1 MFDCSVVIRCCN
13 EEKHIGRLL
22 TGIMEQTI
30 QKVQM
35 IIVDSGST
43 DHTLEIASRHP
54 TEILRI
60 PPKEFS
66 FGRSLNLG
74 CRKARSP
81 FIVMASAHVYPVY
94 NTWLEMLLSP
104 LSQKEIAL
112 AYGKQRGDKAT
123 QYSER
128 QVFAKWFPD
137 QSNLSQDHP
146 FCNNANAV
154 IRRELWEKIPYDE
167 ALTGLEDLDWAQR
180 AIRSGYRLAYRAEAE
195 VIHMHNETPSRIYN
209 RYRRE
214 AIAFKRIFPDERFR
228 FGTFLNL
235 LSRNILSDYYHA
247 HHDHSLRKN
256 LLLIPLFR
264 LMQFWGTY
272 RGSVRTQPVDNKLRQ
287 TFYYPRGMK
296 RLDRDCRNLS
306 NGRPIDYA
314 AKNREDTS
322 IE

>member
-1 MFDCSVVIRCCN
+1 MYDCSIVIRCCN

-22 TGIMEQTI
+22 AGIKEQTVRN
-30 QKVQM
+30 VQV

-43 DHTLEIASRHP
+43 DHTLEIASKHP
-54 TEILRI
+54 TEILSIR
-60 PPKEFS
+60 PKEFS

-74 CRKARSP
+74 CRNARSP

-94 NTWLEMLLSP
+94 NTWLEMLLAP

-112 AYGKQRGDKAT
+112 AYGKQRGDETT

-128 QVFAKWFPD
+128 QVFAKWFPE
-137 QSNLSQDHP
+137 QSNRNQEHP
-146 FCNNANAV
+146 FCNNANAA
-154 IRRELWEKIPYDE
+154 IRRDLWERMPYDE
-167 ALTGLEDLDWAQR
+167 SLTGLEDLDWAQR
-180 AIRSGYRLAYRAEAE
+180 AIRSGYRLAYCAEAE
-195 VIHMHNETPSRIYN
+195 VIHLHNETPSRIHN
-209 RYRRE
+209 RYQRE

-247 HHDHSLRKN
+247 RHDHSLRKN

-272 RGSVRTQPVDNKLRQ
+272 RGSVQSRPLDNKLRQ
-287 TFYYPRGMK
+287 TFYYPRGLK
-296 RLDRDCRNLS
+296 RQDRDCHNLS
-306 NGRPIDYA
+306 NGRPINYA
-314 AKNREDTS
+314 AKNRGDTS
-322 IE
+322 VE